1 MNKYKLFIII
11 CFFVISSFLPKVNAT
26 IKGYNLSGKIICLD
40 SGHGG
45 IDTGAKNKTIIEK
58 NINLI
63 LTKELEK
70 ELISRGAT
78 VYLTRDGDYDLS
90 TSSSSRKRSDLY
102 NRAKLINDID
112 PDLYISLHLNST
124 TNSKWRGLQVFYT
137 NKNESNILLAEEIT
151 NYLKSKMSNVRDKK
165 QNNTYLMYNNIK
177 SPGVLIE
184 AGFISNPDD
193 NYLLRNKDYQKKLVV
208 LISDAIENYFKNN
221 K

>member
-1 MNKYKLFIII
+1 M
-11 CFFVISSFLPKVNAT
+11 
-26 IKGYNLSGKIICLD
+26 
-40 SGHGG
+40 
-45 IDTGAKNKTIIEK
+45 
-58 NINLI
+58 
-63 LTKELEK
+63 
-70 ELISRGAT
+70 
-78 VYLTRDGDYDLS
+78 S

-137 NKNESNILLAEEIT
+137 NKNESNIILAEEIT